1 MSEYSKTGM
10 FNILDGS
17 IFNSNDSFI
26 SDDLGDYIS
35 NPIDEEETEPMCLKV
50 NNLMVPDRNSLTTL

>member
-1 MSEYSKTGM
+1 M